1 RDHTRLPRRPAGRL
15 QAAPARAGASR
26 AVAAHSDGKD
36 RQEGIAHRAREGG
49 PMTTQVQDILDKAR
63 ETVSVRDV
71 YGEPY
76 ERDGVTI
83 IPVARVMGAGGGGS
97 GTGGE
102 GEGSGHGYALKS
114 EPVGVYVIQGGRVD
128 WQPAVN
134 VDKIISGAFVVGVVG
149 IIGVPRIIKQ

>member
-1 RDHTRLPRRPAGRL
+1 
-15 QAAPARAGASR
+15 
-26 AVAAHSDGKD
+26 
-36 RQEGIAHRAREGG
+36 
-49 PMTTQVQDILDKAR
+49 MTQVQDILDKAR
-63 ETVSVRDV
+63 ESVSVRDV

-114 EPVGVYVIQGGRVD
+114 EPVGVYVIKDGQVA

-134 VDKIISGAFVVGVVG
+134 IDKIIGGAFVVGMVSIVFT
-149 IIGVPRIIKQ
+149 PRIIKQARKLFR

>member
-1 RDHTRLPRRPAGRL
+1 
-15 QAAPARAGASR
+15 
-26 AVAAHSDGKD
+26 
-36 RQEGIAHRAREGG
+36 
-49 PMTTQVQDILDKAR
+49 MTVQDILDKAR

-83 IPVARVMGAGGGGS
+83 IPVARVMGAGGGGT

-114 EPVGVYVIQGGRVD
+114 EPVGVYVIKDGQVS
-128 WQPAVN
+128 WQPAVDPN
-134 VDKIISGAFVVGVVG
+134 KIVAGAFLVGA
-149 IIGVPRIIKQ
+149 IAIWKTPRIIKAGRKLFN

>member
-1 RDHTRLPRRPAGRL
+1 
-15 QAAPARAGASR
+15 
-26 AVAAHSDGKD
+26 
-36 RQEGIAHRAREGG
+36 
-49 PMTTQVQDILDKAR
+49 MTTQVQDILDKAR

-83 IPVARVMGAGGGGS
+83 IPVARVIGAGGGGS

-114 EPVGVYVIQGGRVD
+114 EPVGVYVIKDSSVSF
-128 WQPAVN
+128 QPIDKVI
-134 VDKIISGAFVVGVVG
+134 DKIIGRAFVVGTVG
-149 IIGVPRIIKQ
+149 IIFAPRIIKQARKLFR

>member
-1 RDHTRLPRRPAGRL
+1 
-15 QAAPARAGASR
+15 
-26 AVAAHSDGKD
+26 
-36 RQEGIAHRAREGG
+36 
-49 PMTTQVQDILDKAR
+49 MTVQDILDKAR

-83 IPVARVMGAGGGGS
+83 IPVARVMGAGGGGT

-114 EPVGVYVIQGGRVD
+114 EPVGVYVIKDGNVEFE
-128 WQPAVN
+128 PAMN
-134 VDKIISGAFVVGVVG
+134 LDKIIGGAYFVG
-149 IIGVPRIIKQ
+149 IVGILATPRIIKRARKLFR

>member
-1 RDHTRLPRRPAGRL
+1 
-15 QAAPARAGASR
+15 
-26 AVAAHSDGKD
+26 
-36 RQEGIAHRAREGG
+36 
-49 PMTTQVQDILDKAR
+49 MTTKVEDILDKAR
-63 ETVSVRDV
+63 ETVSVREV

-134 VDKIISGAFVVGVVG
+134 VDKIISGACVVGVVG
-149 IIGVPRIIKQ
+149 IIGVPRIIKQARKLFR